1 MHPERCVHT
10 VQVNRRRGVW
20 ESGVELGDQFNVKK
34 QSSYVVNHILRE
46 RIVKHVRSCL
56 IFHYSTAPI
65 FSIKQQIDR
74 GGRRGNEKAGMVVQI
89 YWNHENATGQTV
101 RKSKEMNPA
110 VQENR
115 HPLVPSCALFS
126 ALLCSLAS
134 CLFQAIN
141 METQKRYFFQA
152 VASRSVDKPA
162 QSRGRQERKSQLPT
176 PSHKQQ
182 EHVQKKHVLYPLQ
195 QLKADKQPTHSIY
208 PIDPINVCPSVP
220 NSPSSARTTHSS
232 PTVETPKVRKPLEP
246 SLPFSPFFPQNIYRS
261 IHPSICCCLPACPAT
276 RIPERRTI
284 QPPANTLG
292 K

>member
-1 MHPERCVHT
+1 
-10 VQVNRRRGVW
+10 
-20 ESGVELGDQFNVKK
+20 
-34 QSSYVVNHILRE
+34 
-46 RIVKHVRSCL
+46 
-56 IFHYSTAPI
+56 
-65 FSIKQQIDR
+65 
-74 GGRRGNEKAGMVVQI
+74 
-89 YWNHENATGQTV
+89 
-101 RKSKEMNPA
+101 
-110 VQENR
+110 
-115 HPLVPSCALFS
+115 
-126 ALLCSLAS
+126 
-134 CLFQAIN
+134 

-292 K
+292 TYLTLHTLLNRGPRDQRMGGRGQRNRLPVTATVGARQAKAPTRRPPTFVPSVPIWPGEGGQALVCCSEGGGGAVARIPRHCTAPQHTVQYPWFMGLVDTNISPSTQRA